1 MHDLISRQ
9 AAIDAIQG
17 RRRGN
22 MSEISETKMHHLIC
36 AFCDNLEC
44 VRGTKQC
51 EFEQW
56 KRQQAESEEH
66 HD

>member
-1 MHDLISRQ
+1 
-9 AAIDAIQG
+9 
-17 RRRGN
+17 

-36 AFCDNLEC
+36 AFCDNLKC

-56 KRQQAESEEH
+56 KRQQAESEVQDADSEVQ
-66 HD
+66 DADSN